1 MRADLLTWRVTYRI
15 GVRTA
20 NSFPCRH
27 EHNLT
32 LSIFLKRLRTEG
44 SFSSRLIDHQLYI
57 TGLAKNKKTNAIS
70 LRICKNTA
78 HAVYI
83 TISLSLR
90 SIVTQGARI
99 RCNLVGQK
107 TLLRSKSSTSTELT
121 L

>member
-1 MRADLLTWRVTYRI
+1 MRADLLKWRVTYRI

-32 LSIFLKRLRTEG
+32 LSLRTEG

-99 RCNLVGQK
+99 RCKFSG
-107 TLLRSKSSTSTELT
+107 TEDAFT
-121 L
+121 